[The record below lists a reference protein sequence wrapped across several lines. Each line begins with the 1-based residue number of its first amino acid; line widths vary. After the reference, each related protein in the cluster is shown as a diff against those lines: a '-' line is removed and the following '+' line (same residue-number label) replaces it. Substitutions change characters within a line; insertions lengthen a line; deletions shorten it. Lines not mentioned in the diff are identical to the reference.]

1 MEHTEHLSVSYSMRI
16 SVSLIHSVSHQRQ
29 VIIKETAHNYSLSFL
44 FTSSSSSK
52 KRENHSVTHRV
63 INTYIAVVGC
73 FWNIR
78 HCSNENKFLKILL
91 VMI

>member
-44 FTSSSSSK
+44 
-52 KRENHSVTHRV
+52 
-63 INTYIAVVGC
+63 
-73 FWNIR
+73 
-78 HCSNENKFLKILL
+78 LL
-91 VMI
+91 PAQAQKEGKSLCHT